1 MKPTRS
7 KAAILPLAAC
17 AFAIAVPLGWFIGGN
32 TTVAEASVLPP
43 FKTRLDRQPGSKN
56 QTGDS
61 RIVAEIRNSRPG
73 VERMRKTIALANS
86 IPDSAVDLWLDEQR
100 FRPGDGYD
108 LTLFT
113 RILRDRQTQLKP
125 EKFTPAGKLT
135 AFLRKAIV
143 GLGEGEGAWTSAREL
158 FALLAEKDPAALETA
173 LDQMP
178 HHMRDDAEEALLRRR
193 LSESFETEITKL
205 FDRPDGWRLFRS
217 ISGSPE
223 MLTRLFADP
232 ARIPASW
239 RSGIVNNTRF
249 ISNEDLFAFC
259 WERDL
264 QAAGFSQAQE
274 QKLRQAAIQNFTHQ
288 APEKALSR
296 MDDAGFSP
304 AQRKDLIQSIFSAA
318 VMNDEQQD
326 RLLGMLKTDEDWLTA
341 NEQLS
346 RSNHHRNRPPTPLL
360 PLVDQPAQWLAD
372 FSQLDP
378 TENASHQYRRMLT
391 RWEVGKVDELVTTFR
406 SQPEDVKIRVAE
418 KIALEWGNGT
428 FDGQDLALYSEAIRI
443 LAAKPEGR
451 PSIIRVTTTYAL
463 QWGEKNPAAA
473 ARWVAS
479 LPSGEPRDWARN
491 NLAAQWSARDAAAAD
506 RWISSLPKEEQTGT
520 RDFIKSGGR

>member
-1 MKPTRS
+1 MKSLRS
-7 KAAILPLAAC
+7 KSGILAAC
-17 AFAIAVPLGWFIGGN
+17 AFVVALPLGWLAGGKPS
-32 TTVAEASVLPP
+32 VKEAFALPP
-43 FKTRLDRQPGSKN
+43 LKTRSDRHAGERAPA
-56 QTGDS
+56 GDS
-61 RIVAEIRNSRPG
+61 RIVAEIRNSRLG

-86 IPDSAVDLWLDEQR
+86 IPDSAIDTWLDEKR

-113 RILRDRQTQLKP
+113 RMLRDRRNLVKP
-125 EKFTPAGKLT
+125 EELTPAGKLA
-135 AFLRKAIV
+135 AFLKNSIF
-143 GLGEGEGAWTSAREL
+143 GWGEDEGAWTSAREL
-158 FALLAEKDPAALETA
+158 FAMLAEKDPAALEAA

-178 HHMRDDAEEALLRRR
+178 HDLRDEAETMLLKRR
-193 LSESFETEITKL
+193 LSESFETEISKL
-205 FDRPDGWRLFRS
+205 FERPDGWRLFRS

-223 MLTRLFADP
+223 MLARLFADP

-239 RSGIVNNTRF
+239 RNAIVNNTRF
-249 ISNEDLFAFC
+249 MTNEDLFAFC

-274 QKLRQAAIQNFTHQ
+274 QKLRQEAIQSLTHQ

-304 AQRKDLIQSIFSAA
+304 AQRKYLIQKVFSAA
-318 VMNDEQQD
+318 GMNDEQQG
-326 RLLGMLKTDEDWLTA
+326 RLLEMLKTEEDRLTA
-341 NEQLS
+341 SEQLS
-346 RSNHHRNRPPTPLL
+346 RSNNHHNRPPTP
-360 PLVDQPAQWLAD
+360 PVPPVDQPAQWLAD

-378 TENASHQYRRMLT
+378 TENASRQYRNMLT
-391 RWEVGKVDELVTTFR
+391 QWDGGKVDELVTTLR

-418 KIALEWGNGT
+418 KLALEWGNGT
-428 FDGQDLALYSEAIRI
+428 FDGQESALYSEAIRI
-443 LAAKPEGR
+443 LAAKPQGR

-491 NLAAQWSARDAAAAD
+491 NLAAQWSTRDPAAAD

-520 RDFIKSGGR
+520 RDFIKSGSR